1 MKAPGKTPPSRGGS
15 GGSEQVGGLDDET
28 ADGILGST
36 LAGMV
41 CLGGKG
47 QHDEGSV
54 NSGACVEATGK
65 SAMNGRTETGP
76 VGATEGGGLRGAR
89 ISSPVDAEV
98 SWQIEV
104 HQNRFSS
111 LAGAGELAAEL
122 GENHVEL
129 ANPRSDSASVLSSDS
144 QVKQREGGGLL
155 PVPSHDWKPRR
166 RHRAGGPVE
175 AHARFL
181 QWWFRASV
189 RQRPGG
195 WRRGGLHGLVVYR
208 PATYFECHSGQSLAP
223 ESLFAAQRAKAR
235 AACAWY
241 QNYVAL
247 LRRLRAGRRPTAVVG
262 FCGQ

>member
-1 MKAPGKTPPSRGGS
+1 MKAPGKTSPSRGGS
-15 GGSEQVGGLDDET
+15 GGSEQAGGLDDET

-144 QVKQREGGGLL
+144 QVKQREGGGCFQS
-155 PVPSHDWKPRR
+155 PPMTGS
-166 RHRAGGPVE
+166 RAGAIGQEVRSRLMRGFSSGGSGHP
-175 AHARFL
+175 
-181 QWWFRASV
+181 SV
-189 RQRPGG
+189 RGLGAGDAAACTGWWSTAQPHTLSATAGSP
-195 WRRGGLHGLVVYR
+195 WRRNHYLPPRGR
-208 PATYFECHSGQSLAP
+208 RLAP
-223 ESLFAAQRAKAR
+223 RALGTKTMWL
-235 AACAWY
+235 CY
-241 QNYVAL
+241 GV
-247 LRRLRAGRRPTAVVG
+247 
-262 FCGQ
+262 

>member
-1 MKAPGKTPPSRGGS
+1 MKAPGKTSPSRGGS
-15 GGSEQVGGLDDET
+15 GGSEQAGGLDDET

-41 CLGGKG
+41 CLGRTG

-65 SAMNGRTETGP
+65 PAMNGRAGTGP

-155 PVPSHDWKPRR
+155 PVPSHDWKQRR
-166 RHRAGGPVE
+166 RHQGVIRWREDFVRIQWTEESKSKKYLFYPHVPRKYATKQHWPCSNRLCSLG
-175 AHARFL
+175 AHENKVTAK
-181 QWWFRASV
+181 SE
-189 RQRPGG
+189 
-195 WRRGGLHGLVVYR
+195 
-208 PATYFECHSGQSLAP
+208 ECTGQ
-223 ESLFAAQRAKAR
+223 
-235 AACAWY
+235 
-241 QNYVAL
+241 
-247 LRRLRAGRRPTAVVG
+247 
-262 FCGQ
+262 